1 MAEYLHTGDLGR
13 FEGVLAAL
21 WTASFTIM
29 GPEFINLI
37 AAEAKRPRVHIK
49 NAFKVIYWLPSVCG
63 TSASHQ
69 RPPHHH
75 DLLGWKY
82 IHVLCEP
89 KSIWPVLGQPCT
101 KNGVPIYC
109 VIVVMCFPLLSLLSL
124 GNGSSQA
131 LTWLSNRITA
141 GAIIDYIVVCVTYIF
156 FYRACQAQSVD
167 RKTFT

>member
-1 MAEYLHTGDLGR
+1 MVGGNPQHDAFGFRAWRDPGPMAEYLHTGDLGR

-49 NAFKVIYWLPSVCG
+49 NAFKVIYWLPSV
-63 TSASHQ
+63 
-69 RPPHHH
+69 
-75 DLLGWKY
+75 
-82 IHVLCEP
+82 
-89 KSIWPVLGQPCT
+89 
-101 KNGVPIYC
+101 
-109 VIVVMCFPLLSLLSL
+109 
-124 GNGSSQA
+124 
-131 LTWLSNRITA
+131 NRITA